1 MLQIQ
6 VITDV
11 ENEPI
16 SLEDAKTFLQ
26 IDYPDWDF
34 LISLLIVA
42 SRTESEKI
50 TGRAYGLKTIQVTG
64 NTDHEKI
71 YPILPFISD
80 KVWDKEDGCKDY
92 RYEAGYS
99 FIPPDL
105 KIAVLMRVATGF
117 SYRENGTTQAIN
129 MAVNAS
135 INKELKNRHSF
146 VG

>member
-1 MLQIQ
+1 MLQIE
-6 VITDV
+6 VITDI

-16 SLEDAKTFLQ
+16 SLGDAKSFLQ

-42 SRTESEKI
+42 SRAESENI

-64 NTDHEKI
+64 NTDDEKI
-71 YPILPFISD
+71 YPILPFIED
-80 KVWDKEDGCKDY
+80 KVWDLEKDFKDY

-99 FIPPDL
+99 CIPPDL
-105 KIAVLMRVATGF
+105 KLAILMRVATGF

-135 INKELKNRHSF
+135 INKELKYRHSF